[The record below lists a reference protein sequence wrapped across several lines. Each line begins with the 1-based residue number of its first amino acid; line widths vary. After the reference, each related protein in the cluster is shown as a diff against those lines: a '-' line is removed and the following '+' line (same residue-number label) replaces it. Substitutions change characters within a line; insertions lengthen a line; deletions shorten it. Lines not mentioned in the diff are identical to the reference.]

1 MTRLSSMAREEEE
14 EPSGEPILVTE
25 PVENIEEE
33 DRNTYTAELQ
43 VDEPTQLLVT
53 SPSRSPI
60 RLPEIP
66 SFSEFV
72 NRRKMKHSTEGS
84 DGKKPSKVMKLQ

>member
-1 MTRLSSMAREEEE
+1 MAREE

-25 PVENIEEE
+25 PSQNIEQE
-33 DRNTYTAELQ
+33 DGTTYTAEPQ

-60 RLPEIP
+60 SLPEIP

-84 DGKKPSKVMKLQ
+84 DGKKPAKIMKLK

>member
-1 MTRLSSMAREEEE
+1 MAREE

-25 PVENIEEE
+25 PSQNIEQE
-33 DRNTYTAELQ
+33 DGTTYTAEPH
-43 VDEPTQLLVT
+43 VDETTQQLVI
-53 SPSRSPI
+53 SPSCSPI

-84 DGKKPSKVMKLQ
+84 DGKKPSKIMKLK